1 MTAEGTEHED
11 IQTPH
16 VCLEDI
22 RRNVTTP
29 NTTVQKSRVKLYVG
43 GLRPNH
49 TEGQLRRHFAQYG
62 TVTDFHIVRDPKT
75 DESKCF
81 GFVTFQEETHA
92 TRALVDCPH
101 FIEGGPV
108 YVKASII
115 KTKAEKEKMAVSSAA
130 IDMNEKL
137 EGTDEGSGIGGGQ
150 EVDKLRLFVGSLS
163 PSTTQQ
169 ALKEHFSHYGNVTRV
184 DVILERES
192 GKPRGIAFNLQEA
205 MAMQKSLEE
214 LLVKVAPLGKMV
226 KNLPPHPITQLQ
238 ISDKFDKKIKSTSG
252 GLAGKCFGLPS
263 KVMYPDSTSICIPPI
278 FLHLFYAKPT
288 SFQTQRGGTDLTGRK
303 RHHAKQAKEGGT
315 VFRTAIK
322 TGTRPTAQI
331 SSTNVRSYKYK
342 YTNTCNLATEA
353 ARDVLA
359 TRCICSTGPSK
370 ALIISSFIFFG
381 VLFHTDH
388 QAAPQS
394 EKEGGHSMIRLPE

>member
-1 MTAEGTEHED
+1 MDKTQDVLASLEGITNLQEAMAMQKSLEELLVKVAPLGKMVKNLPPHPITQLQISDKFDKIDQHLHEFD
-11 IQTPH
+11 LVVGDGLVMLPQLPAPVKTGIQK
-16 VCLEDI
+16 
-22 RRNVTTP
+22 RNVTTP

-92 TRALVDCPH
+92 TRALADCPH

-192 GKPRGIAFNLQEA
+192 GKPRGIAFVSMSTPQEVEAILEARPHQLSGESIIVRPAYLRPSGYKWTLNYTTYFLLQSPA
-205 MAMQKSLEE
+205 FSSAFLYI
-214 LLVKVAPLGKMV
+214 LTPL
-226 KNLPPHPITQLQ
+226 
-238 ISDKFDKKIKSTSG
+238 
-252 GLAGKCFGLPS
+252 
-263 KVMYPDSTSICIPPI
+263 
-278 FLHLFYAKPT
+278 
-288 SFQTQRGGTDLTGRK
+288 
-303 RHHAKQAKEGGT
+303 
-315 VFRTAIK
+315 
-322 TGTRPTAQI
+322 
-331 SSTNVRSYKYK
+331 
-342 YTNTCNLATEA
+342 
-353 ARDVLA
+353 
-359 TRCICSTGPSK
+359 
-370 ALIISSFIFFG
+370 
-381 VLFHTDH
+381 
-388 QAAPQS
+388 
-394 EKEGGHSMIRLPE
+394 

>member
-1 MTAEGTEHED
+1 MLPQLPAPVKTG
-11 IQTPH
+11 IQK
-16 VCLEDI
+16 
-22 RRNVTTP
+22 RNVTTP

-192 GKPRGIAFNLQEA
+192 GKPRGIAFVSMSTPQEVEA
-205 MAMQKSLEE
+205 ILEARPHQLSGE
-214 LLVKVAPLGKMV
+214 SIIVRPAYLRAPGEARASKVV
-226 KNLPPHPITQLQ
+226 KNGCQSTVLDLSLQ
-238 ISDKFDKKIKSTSG
+238 RSIRIRHRGRSVYPRVGMPNNLEARTGSVRISRSS
-252 GLAGKCFGLPS
+252 CRNS
-263 KVMYPDSTSICIPPI
+263 
-278 FLHLFYAKPT
+278 FY
-288 SFQTQRGGTDLTGRK
+288 S
-303 RHHAKQAKEGGT
+303 
-315 VFRTAIK
+315 
-322 TGTRPTAQI
+322 
-331 SSTNVRSYKYK
+331 
-342 YTNTCNLATEA
+342 
-353 ARDVLA
+353 
-359 TRCICSTGPSK
+359 
-370 ALIISSFIFFG
+370 
-381 VLFHTDH
+381 
-388 QAAPQS
+388 
-394 EKEGGHSMIRLPE
+394 